1 VPSVKAS
8 TGKMEQQ
15 ESLSAAWAGYEA
27 LSGRLAR
34 YLKTSEEEF
43 ASLIVALDAC
53 WNMAES
59 VQEAGSRL
67 AESTKEAHDGRKA
80 VRESML
86 EGCRILRTFLN
97 QIEDASHGL
106 ASAEKE
112 TRELLGMANQL
123 QTNLAPLQHIAF
135 HFRLEASHL
144 SAKDSAS
151 VLTDY
156 EEMRNALTCL
166 KQAGDSQELTLM
178 TILDKLSATTQSVI
192 QASTL
197 YASRAAKSEQEVERN
212 IASLLEVPREM
223 LRVQN
228 KASALGTVLASG
240 LRGTIKALQGHDAI
254 RQRLEHIMKA
264 LARLRA
270 NQGDEPEHELLL
282 ERHQS
287 KSVLDQIVSTGTRI
301 ERELNTVIGCAQGI
315 AGDDQVSAS
324 GEDEVTQFEK
334 ATDHIATLNSELEG
348 LLTGG
353 AKIGNLVVAA
363 IVPVR
368 ELLRANRD
376 DLEALAQ
383 AMRSMNL
390 LAFNVLISADRMP
403 SSRAITALGAMTS
416 EASESVL
423 TLEKELT
430 ERFAGLGDALQSQAA
445 AITAGLEEVESRRAE
460 LMDHRPNATFRN
472 SRRLQRTEVMR
483 LRQEARQ
490 LKEATEALVQS
501 LKFVREG
508 TKLLE
513 ELDGTIGLLLTLH
526 PKSSKPFDLQAASAG
541 YTMWEQRE
549 VHDMVTGETNEVQV
563 RLTEPAK
570 GQDYG
575 DHVELF

>member
-1 VPSVKAS
+1 
-8 TGKMEQQ
+8 MEHQ

-27 LSGRLAR
+27 LSGRLVR

-43 ASLIVALDAC
+43 ASLIAALDAC

-59 VQEAGSRL
+59 VQKAGSRL
-67 AESTKEAHDGRKA
+67 AESTREAQDGRKV

-86 EGCRILRTFLN
+86 EGCRIFKTILN
-97 QIEDASHGL
+97 QIEDASRGL

-144 SAKDSAS
+144 SAKDSSS

-166 KQAGDSQELTLM
+166 KEAGDSQELTLI

-192 QASTL
+192 QACTL
-197 YASRAAKSEQEVERN
+197 FASRAAESEQEVERN

-240 LRGTIKALQGHDAI
+240 LRGAIEALQGHDAI

-264 LARLRA
+264 LGRLRTE
-270 NQGDEPEHELLL
+270 QGDDPEHELLL
-282 ERHQS
+282 ERLQS
-287 KSVLDQIVSTGTRI
+287 KSVLDQIVSAGTRI
-301 ERELNTVIGCAQGI
+301 ERELNTVIGCARGI
-315 AGDDQVSAS
+315 AGDDQAS
-324 GEDEVTQFEK
+324 TSGDDEVTQFEK
-334 ATDHIATLNSELEG
+334 ATDHIASLNSELSG
-348 LLTGG
+348 LLAGG
-353 AKIGNLVVAA
+353 AKIGNLVVESIA
-363 IVPVR
+363 PVR
-368 ELLRANRD
+368 ELLSANRD
-376 DLEALAQ
+376 DLKTLAQ

-403 SSRAITALGAMTS
+403 SSRAIAALGAMTS

-430 ERFAGLGDALQSQAA
+430 ERFAGLGDALHTQAA
-445 AITAGLEEVESRRAE
+445 AIAACLEGIESHRVE
-460 LMDHRPNATFRN
+460 LMDHRPDAAFRN
-472 SRRLQRTEVMR
+472 SRRLQRAEVSR
-483 LRQEARQ
+483 LSQEARQ

-501 LKFVREG
+501 LKFVHEG

-513 ELDGTIGLLLTLH
+513 ELDRSIGSLLTLH
-526 PKSSKPFDLQAASAG
+526 PKSSKPFDFPAASAG
-541 YTMWEQRE
+541 YTMWEQHE
-549 VHDMVTGETNEVQV
+549 VHDGVTGGTNAVQG
-563 RLTEPAK
+563 RLTELGSQERSPDAIT
-570 GQDYG
+570 YRRR
-575 DHVELF
+575 

>member
-1 VPSVKAS
+1 
-8 TGKMEQQ
+8 MEQR
-15 ESLSAAWAGYEA
+15 ESLSTAWAGYEA
-27 LSGRLAR
+27 LSPRLAR

-53 WNMAES
+53 WKMAES
-59 VQEAGSRL
+59 VQKAGSRL
-67 AESTKEAHDGRKA
+67 AESTKEAQDGRK
-80 VRESML
+80 VLRESML
-86 EGCRILRTFLN
+86 EGCRIFRTFLN
-97 QIEDASHGL
+97 QIEDASRGL
-106 ASAEKE
+106 ASAQKE
-112 TRELLGMANQL
+112 TQELLGMANKL

-144 SAKDSAS
+144 SATDSAS

-178 TILDKLSATTQSVI
+178 TILAKLSATTQSVR
-192 QASTL
+192 QASAL
-197 YASRAAKSEQEVERN
+197 FASRAAESEEQVERN
-212 IASLLEVPREM
+212 IASLLEVPRDM

-228 KASALGTVLASG
+228 KATALGTVLANG

-264 LARLRA
+264 LARLRTD
-270 NQGDEPEHELLL
+270 QGDEPEHALLL

-301 ERELNTVIGCAQGI
+301 EQELNIVIGCAQGI

-324 GEDEVTQFEK
+324 GDDEVTRFEE
-334 ATDHIATLNSELEG
+334 ATDHIASLNSELDG
-348 LLTGG
+348 LLAGG
-353 AKIGNLVVAA
+353 AKIGNLVVDA

-376 DLEALAQ
+376 DLETLAR

-403 SSRAITALGAMTS
+403 SSRAIAALGAMTS

-423 TLEKELT
+423 SLEKELT
-430 ERFAGLGDALQSQAA
+430 GRFAGLGDALQSQAG
-445 AITAGLEEVESRRAE
+445 AIAAGLEDVDSRRTE
-460 LMDHRPNATFRN
+460 LIDHRPDATFRN
-472 SRRLQRTEVMR
+472 SRRLQRTEVTR
-483 LRQEARQ
+483 LSQEARQ

-501 LKFVREG
+501 LKFVHEG
-508 TKLLE
+508 TRLLG
-513 ELDGTIGLLLTLH
+513 ELDAAIGLLLTLH
-526 PKSSKPFDLQAASAG
+526 PKSRKPFDLQAASGG

-549 VHDMVTGETNEVQV
+549 VHDMVSGETNEVHR
-563 RLTEPAK
+563 RLTEAVE

-575 DHVELF
+575 DNVELF

>member
-1 VPSVKAS
+1 
-8 TGKMEQQ
+8 MEQR
-15 ESLSAAWAGYEA
+15 ESLSTAWAGYEA
-27 LSGRLAR
+27 LSPRLAR

-43 ASLIVALDAC
+43 ASSIVALDAC
-53 WNMAES
+53 WKMAES
-59 VQEAGSRL
+59 VQKAGSRL
-67 AESTKEAHDGRKA
+67 AESTKEAQDGRK
-80 VRESML
+80 VLRESML
-86 EGCRILRTFLN
+86 EGCRIFRTFLN
-97 QIEDASHGL
+97 QIEDASRGL
-106 ASAEKE
+106 ASAQKE
-112 TRELLGMANQL
+112 TQELLGMANKL

-144 SAKDSAS
+144 SSTDSAS

-178 TILDKLSATTQSVI
+178 TILDKLSATTQSVR
-192 QASTL
+192 QASAL
-197 YASRAAKSEQEVERN
+197 FASRAAESEEQVERN
-212 IASLLEVPREM
+212 IASLLEVPRDM

-228 KASALGTVLASG
+228 KATALGTVLANG

-264 LARLRA
+264 LARLRTD
-270 NQGDEPEHELLL
+270 QGDEPEHALLL

-301 ERELNTVIGCAQGI
+301 EQELNIVIGCAQGI

-324 GEDEVTQFEK
+324 GDDEVTRFEE
-334 ATDHIATLNSELEG
+334 ATDHIASLNSELDG
-348 LLTGG
+348 LLAGG
-353 AKIGNLVVAA
+353 AKIGNLVVNA

-376 DLEALAQ
+376 DLETLAR

-403 SSRAITALGAMTS
+403 SSRAIAALGAMTS

-423 TLEKELT
+423 SLEKELT
-430 ERFAGLGDALQSQAA
+430 GRFAGLGDALQSQAG
-445 AITAGLEEVESRRAE
+445 AIAAGLEDVDSRRTE
-460 LMDHRPNATFRN
+460 LIDHRPDATFRN
-472 SRRLQRTEVMR
+472 SRRLQRTEVTR
-483 LRQEARQ
+483 LSQEARQ

-501 LKFVREG
+501 LKFVHEG
-508 TKLLE
+508 TRLLG
-513 ELDGTIGLLLTLH
+513 ELDAAIGLLLTLH
-526 PKSSKPFDLQAASAG
+526 PKSRKPFDLQAASAG

-549 VHDMVTGETNEVQV
+549 VHDMVSGETNEVHG
-563 RLTEPAK
+563 RLTEAVE

-575 DHVELF
+575 DNVELF

>member
-1 VPSVKAS
+1 
-8 TGKMEQQ
+8 MEQQ
-15 ESLSAAWAGYEA
+15 ESLSTAWAGYEA
-27 LSGRLAR
+27 LSGRLAN
-34 YLKTSEEEF
+34 YLQTSEEEF
-43 ASLIVALDAC
+43 ASLIVTLDAC

-59 VQEAGSRL
+59 VQKAGSRL
-67 AESTKEAHDGRKA
+67 AESTKEAQEGRNV

-86 EGCRILRTFLN
+86 EGCRIFRTFLS
-97 QIEDASHGL
+97 QIEDASHRL
-106 ASAEKE
+106 VTAEKE
-112 TRELLGMANQL
+112 TNELLGMANQL

-192 QASTL
+192 RATTL
-197 YASRAAKSEQEVERN
+197 FASRAAESEEHVERN

-254 RQRLEHIMKA
+254 RQRLEHIMKE
-264 LARLRA
+264 LGRLRTD
-270 NQGDEPEHELLL
+270 QGDEPEHTLLL

-287 KSVLDQIVSTGTRI
+287 KSLLDEIVSTGARI
-301 ERELNTVIGCAQGI
+301 ERELNPVIGCAQGI
-315 AGDDQVSAS
+315 AGDEQNSAS
-324 GEDEVTQFEK
+324 GDDEVTRFEK
-334 ATDHIATLNSELEG
+334 ATDHIASLNTELGG
-348 LLTGG
+348 LLAAG
-353 AKIGNLVVAA
+353 ARIGNLVVAA

-368 ELLRANRD
+368 ELLSANRD
-376 DLEALAQ
+376 DLETLAR

-403 SSRAITALGAMTS
+403 ASRAIAALGAMTS

-423 TLEKELT
+423 TLEKALT
-430 ERFAGLGDALQSQAA
+430 DRFAGLNDALQSQAA
-445 AITAGLEEVESRRAE
+445 AISAGLEGIESRRLE
-460 LMDHRPNATFRN
+460 LLGHRPDAAFRN
-472 SRRLQRTEVMR
+472 SRRLQRTEVTR
-483 LRQEARQ
+483 VSQEARQ
-490 LKEATEALVQS
+490 LKQTTEALVQS
-501 LKFVREG
+501 LKFVHEG
-508 TKLLE
+508 SGLLG
-513 ELDGTIGLLLTLH
+513 ELDEAIGLLLTLH

-541 YTMWEQRE
+541 YTTLQQRE
-549 VHDMVTGETNEVQV
+549 VHDMVTGETNELHG
-563 RLTEPAK
+563 RLTESAQ
-570 GQDYG
+570 GQDYS
-575 DHVELF
+575 DHVEVF

>member
-1 VPSVKAS
+1 
-8 TGKMEQQ
+8 MEQQ
-15 ESLSAAWAGYEA
+15 ESLSTAWAGYEA
-27 LSGRLAR
+27 LSPRLAR
-34 YLKTSEEEF
+34 YLKTSEQEF

-59 VQEAGSRL
+59 VQKAGSRL
-67 AESTKEAHDGRKA
+67 AESTKEAQDGRN
-80 VRESML
+80 VLRESML
-86 EGCRILRTFLN
+86 EGCRIFRTFLS
-97 QIEDASHGL
+97 QIEDASRGL

-112 TRELLGMANQL
+112 TQELLGMANKL

-144 SAKDSAS
+144 SASDSAS

-178 TILDKLSATTQSVI
+178 TILDKLSATTQSVR
-192 QASTL
+192 QASAL
-197 YASRAAKSEQEVERN
+197 FASRAAESEEQVERN
-212 IASLLEVPREM
+212 IASLLEVPRDM

-228 KASALGTVLASG
+228 KATALGTALANG

-264 LARLRA
+264 LDRLRTD
-270 NQGDEPEHELLL
+270 QGDEPEHALLL

-301 ERELNTVIGCAQGI
+301 EQELNIVIGCAQGI

-324 GEDEVTQFEK
+324 GDDEVTRFEE
-334 ATDHIATLNSELEG
+334 ATDHIASLNSELDG
-348 LLTGG
+348 LLAGG
-353 AKIGNLVVAA
+353 ARIGNLVVNA

-376 DLEALAQ
+376 DLETLAR

-390 LAFNVLISADRMP
+390 LAFNVLISADRIP
-403 SSRAITALGAMTS
+403 SSRAIAALGAMTS

-423 TLEKELT
+423 SLEKELT
-430 ERFAGLGDALQSQAA
+430 VRFAGLGDALQSQAA
-445 AITAGLEEVESRRAE
+445 AIASGLEDVDSRRTE
-460 LMDHRPNATFRN
+460 LMDHRPDATFRN
-472 SRRLQRTEVMR
+472 SRRLQRAEVTR
-483 LRQEARQ
+483 LSQEARQ

-508 TKLLE
+508 TRLLD
-513 ELDGTIGLLLTLH
+513 ELDRAIGLLLSLH
-526 PKSSKPFDLQAASAG
+526 PKSRKPFDLQAASAG

-549 VHDMVTGETNEVQV
+549 VHDMVSGETNEVHG
-563 RLTEPAK
+563 RLTE
-570 GQDYG
+570 Q
-575 DHVELF
+575 

>member
-1 VPSVKAS
+1 
-8 TGKMEQQ
+8 MEQQ
-15 ESLSAAWAGYEA
+15 ASLSTAWARYEA
-27 LSGRLAR
+27 LSGRLTR

-59 VQEAGSRL
+59 VQKAGSRL
-67 AESTKEAHDGRKA
+67 AESTKEAQDGRK
-80 VRESML
+80 VMRESML
-86 EGCRILRTFLN
+86 EGCRIFKTFLN
-97 QIEDASHGL
+97 QIADASRGL

-112 TRELLGMANQL
+112 TKELLGMANQL

-144 SAKDSAS
+144 SPKDSAS

-178 TILDKLSATTQSVI
+178 TILDKLSATTQSVTL
-192 QASTL
+192 ASTL
-197 YASRAAKSEQEVERN
+197 FASRAAESEQEVERN
-212 IASLLEVPREM
+212 LASLLEIPRDM

-228 KASALGTVLASG
+228 KASALGTVLANG

-264 LARLRA
+264 LARLRTD
-270 NQGDEPEHELLL
+270 QGDEPEHALLL

-287 KSVLDQIVSTGTRI
+287 KSVLDQIVSTGARI
-301 ERELNTVIGCAQGI
+301 ERELNTVIGCAHGI
-315 AGDDQVSAS
+315 AGGDQALAS
-324 GEDEVTQFEK
+324 GDDEITRFEK
-334 ATDHIATLNSELEG
+334 ATDHIAFLNSELDG
-348 LLTGG
+348 LLAGG
-353 AKIGNLVVAA
+353 AKIGNLVVEA

-368 ELLRANRD
+368 ELLSANRD
-376 DLEALAQ
+376 DLETLAR

-390 LAFNVLISADRMP
+390 LAFNVLISADRVP
-403 SSRAITALGAMTS
+403 ASRAIAALGAMTS

-423 TLEKELT
+423 SLEKELT

-445 AITAGLEEVESRRAE
+445 AITASLERVESRRAE
-460 LMDHRPNATFRN
+460 LMDHRPDATFRN
-472 SRRLQRTEVMR
+472 SRRLQRAEVTR

-501 LKFVREG
+501 LKFVHEG
-508 TKLLE
+508 TELLA
-513 ELDGTIGLLLTLH
+513 ELDGAIGLLLTLH
-526 PKSSKPFDLQAASAG
+526 PKSRKPFDLQAASAK
-541 YTMWEQRE
+541 YTMCEQRE
-549 VHDMVTGETNEVQV
+549 VHDMVTGETNDVHGK
-563 RLTEPAK
+563 LTRIPGEITRCE
-570 GQDYG
+570 
-575 DHVELF
+575 H